1 MQMQWR
7 QLVSVVAL
15 ASGAGFVQPAAAQ
28 TAPQERVAAIK
39 QSFQESMAALRQY
52 EMGVKGGA
60 KLDHRGGG
68 KLDH

>member
-39 QSFQESMAALRQY
+39 QSFQESMAVLPQ
-52 EMGVKGGA
+52 GSWTVV
-60 KLDHRGGG
+60 
-68 KLDH
+68 